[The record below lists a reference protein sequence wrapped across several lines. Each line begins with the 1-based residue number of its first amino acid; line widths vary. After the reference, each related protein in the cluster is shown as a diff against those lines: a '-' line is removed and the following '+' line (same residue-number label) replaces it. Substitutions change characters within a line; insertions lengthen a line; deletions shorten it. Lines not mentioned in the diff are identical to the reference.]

1 MLDDDEIAR
10 QILIIIKCKKWIH
23 PEYIWSH
30 IIIISQCLNRQKIM
44 KKNIGKE
51 KVSNGEIYNDEQPTN
66 QQQNDKIIMA
76 TFGDDDVNHKQIIR
90 RMYRLPI
97 YYWLDMNWLYRFY
110 NDNNNINNMW

>member
-1 MLDDDEIAR
+1 
-10 QILIIIKCKKWIH
+10 
-23 PEYIWSH
+23 
-30 IIIISQCLNRQKIM
+30 M
-44 KKNIGKE
+44 KKTLEK

-97 YYWLDMNWLYRFY
+97 YY
-110 NDNNNINNMW
+110 